1 MEVVSVQV
9 PDVCAHC
16 GTQLPPP
23 ARFGR
28 TRIWCSDRCRRD
40 AYVCRQS
47 AGASSVEVR
56 VVERTIVQEHGLA
69 ECARRA
75 GLSPVAC
82 MNVLR
87 ELRRLAEAATL
98 QRDPKWERTLR
109 ALEALVDA
117 WQPPSRRRPR

>member
-9 PDVCAHC
+9 PILCAHC
-16 GTQLPPP
+16 GTQLPRPS
-23 ARFGR
+23 RFGR

-47 AGASSVEVR
+47 GDVSAAEVR
-56 VVERTIVQEHGLA
+56 VVERTVVQEHGLA
-69 ECARRA
+69 ECAKRA
-75 GLSPVAC
+75 ARSPVAC

-87 ELRRLAEAATL
+87 ELRRLAETRTL
-98 QRDPKWERTLR
+98 QCDPKWERTLR

-117 WQPPSRRRPR
+117 WQPTRRGRPR